1 MTIDYDAGSL
11 TGWCGLPCLLLR
23 WRGTIWHGALLGPMF
38 WFTILLHIAL
48 LILGGRIPLYLPDI
62 SGESGSGE
70 GSGDDEGL
78 QWVLWEPFS
87 LPVLPWPPAVVGL
100 TLLFFFIV
108 FYGNSSYQRFY
119 TLYGHC
125 VGIGGTTME
134 WVSLVK
140 AHSVGLDEPALST
153 AQWNTTRYILAA
165 AHILYYALHGDSISE
180 DEWQMMGA
188 RELLSA
194 GELEVLK
201 AYKGFKPFLAVSWG
215 LDAAKAMCAQ
225 TGERDN
231 GWSSWQFREV
241 AFKFRGHCG
250 QIINLLKQPVPFPY
264 FHLLN
269 VIMLLQLLLLSYALA
284 GFPLIAP
291 YFSTTIIGFSTVV
304 LLGMRGL
311 AVQLSN
317 PFGNDAVD
325 FEIEKFMLG
334 SYSNAVAHLRSADI
348 VLDVFDLPP
357 KMRNP
362 LSPTLTSKDEKA
374 IKLAWEKS
382 PEDVGQIKDDDR
394 IFSDGFV
401 NMFSGATKGLTD
413 TMSNAATGAVSTASN
428 ACSNTMQA
436 GTTVMSSSIGD
447 MSSSDDKGGG
457 TIGFPTRAA
466 SCGGMPEG
474 ATTFVEKSTTNP
486 PETRIEMPP
495 STHAQSGTV
504 ILPTTSIE
512 IPAADPPRYT
522 QQQMARPVSAA
533 CMRARTAPRPQPNAA
548 AMAARAEASLRVP
561 SCNQSPTTNAPR
573 CLTAIRS
580 TPQETYNL

>member
-1 MTIDYDAGSL
+1 MGFVGAILAAV
-11 TGWCGLPCLLLR
+11 LR
-23 WRGTIWHGALLGPMF
+23 
-38 WFTILLHIAL
+38 
-48 LILGGRIPLYLPDI
+48 
-62 SGESGSGE
+62 
-70 GSGDDEGL
+70 
-78 QWVLWEPFS
+78 
-87 LPVLPWPPAVVGL
+87 WPPAVVGL

-457 TIGFPTRAA
+457 TIAFPTRAA

-474 ATTFVEKSTTNP
+474 ATTFVEKSTNP
-486 PETRIEMPP
+486 LQRRGLRCRRLHMRSPARSSYRQRVSRYQQPIRHA
-495 STHAQSGTV
+495 THTADGAARVGRVHARTHRA
-504 ILPTTSIE
+504 T
-512 IPAADPPRYT
+512 PAAECGGDGGESRGEPPRAEL
-522 QQQMARPVSAA
+522 QPVADDKRAA
-533 CMRARTAPRPQPNAA
+533 LPHGDSEYAPRNVQSVRGW
-548 AMAARAEASLRVP
+548 MGGREMCRGSIQYRAVERE
-561 SCNQSPTTNAPR
+561 QF
-573 CLTAIRS
+573 
-580 TPQETYNL
+580 